1 MKKSYQLTNLDCANC
16 AQKMED
22 AIRKLEGVQE
32 ISVSFFSQKLT
43 ITAEDNCFENI
54 MKQVVKVCKR
64 IEPGCRICL

>member
-32 ISVSFFSQKLT
+32 ISVSFFSQKFT